1 MTMATRPGGGRIL
14 AEPSTESFVDG
25 LTVEERDDFERRGR
39 RRRWPRGA
47 AIFKASYFTD
57 EGDEVVLA
65 IRGPGALLGEMSSI
79 DEEPLS
85 ATVTALE
92 PVETI
97 VVAVDSFMD
106 YLQEHPRVT
115 LMLLRSIS
123 RKLRD
128 SDRKRVEFSAFDTLG
143 RVARRLVE
151 LADDFGE
158 ADGDGIRISLPLSQ
172 EELAGWTG
180 SSREA
185 VSKALR
191 ALRGR
196 GWIETRRRAITVL
209 DIDSLRKRSQ

>member
-1 MTMATRPGGGRIL
+1 M
-14 AEPSTESFVDG
+14 DG
-25 LTVEERDDFERRGR
+25 LTVDERDDFKRRGR
-39 RRRWPRGA
+39 RRRWPGGA
-47 AIFKASYFTD
+47 AMFNEGGRSDFVASVVGGRVKASYFTD

-65 IRGPGALLGEMSSI
+65 IRGPGALLGEMSAI
-79 DEEPLS
+79 DDEPLS

-92 PVETI
+92 PVEAL

-106 YLQEHPRVT
+106 YLQEHPRVA
-115 LMLLRSIS
+115 LMLLRGMS

-191 ALRGR
+191 TLRGR

>member
-1 MTMATRPGGGRIL
+1 M
-14 AEPSTESFVDG
+14 DG
-25 LTVEERDDFERRGR
+25 LTVDERDDFKRRGR

-47 AIFKASYFTD
+47 AIFNEGGRSDFVASVVGGRVKASYFTD

-65 IRGPGALLGEMSSI
+65 IRGPGALLGEMSAI
-79 DEEPLS
+79 DDEPLS

-92 PVETI
+92 SVEAV

-106 YLQEHPRVT
+106 YLQEHPRVA
-115 LMLLRSIS
+115 LMLLRGMS

-191 ALRGR
+191 TLRGR

-209 DIDSLRKRSQ
+209 DVDSLRKRSQ

>member
-47 AIFKASYFTD
+47 AIFNEGGRSDFVASVVRGRVKASYFTD

-106 YLQEHPRVT
+106 YLQEHQRVT

-123 RKLRD
+123 R
-128 SDRKRVEFSAFDTLG
+128 
-143 RVARRLVE
+143 
-151 LADDFGE
+151 
-158 ADGDGIRISLPLSQ
+158 
-172 EELAGWTG
+172 
-180 SSREA
+180 
-185 VSKALR
+185 
-191 ALRGR
+191 
-196 GWIETRRRAITVL
+196 
-209 DIDSLRKRSQ
+209 